1 MIWRLAILATL
12 ALTACSPVTRPVDV
26 STPLPASTTPAV
38 TPAPSPIPLPAT
50 QTPIPPTVSITP
62 ANANRLTEIARLD
75 YGPHALVRAVAWSDP
90 GQLLAVASGEQV
102 YAYVY
107 QTGELVQH
115 WAVTDSAQPTCLVFS
130 PDGGTLAVGS
140 LDGNIRLRDAGSG
153 ELRATL
159 SGHTPGV
166 TRLAFHPSG
175 VFLASSANDGTV
187 RVWDWRAG
195 TGSRQILGSSF
206 GIPAVAYSPDGGLL
220 TWSGQGTL
228 RLYSSESY
236 RVKLRLPADGT
247 VYGLAFAPD
256 GKSLAGS
263 MDEGVRLWDTAT
275 GEVRFELPVTG
286 VVWSVAFSPGGDLLA
301 ATGKRSVTLWE
312 AASGSLLAEL
322 GDFSQPVWSLA
333 FSPDGQLLATG
344 SLDGTL
350 RIWAVLE

>member
-1 MIWRLAILATL
+1 M
-12 ALTACSPVTRPVDV
+12 
-26 STPLPASTTPAV
+26 
-38 TPAPSPIPLPAT
+38 
-50 QTPIPPTVSITP
+50 ITP
-62 ANANRLTEIARLD
+62 ANANRLAEIAGLD
-75 YGPHALVRAVAWSDP
+75 YDPHALVRAVAWSDP

-102 YAYVY
+102 YVYGY
-107 QTGELVQH
+107 QTGELVQR
-115 WAVTDSAQPTCLVFS
+115 WVATDSAQPTCLAFS
-130 PDGGTLAVGS
+130 PDGSTLAVGS
-140 LDGNIRLRDAGSG
+140 LDGNLRLRDAGSG

-159 SGHTPGV
+159 SGHMPGV

-175 VFLASSANDGTV
+175 VLLASSANDGTV
-187 RVWDWRAG
+187 RIWDWRAG
-195 TGSRQILGSSF
+195 TQSRQILGSSF

-236 RVKLRLPADGT
+236 RVQLRLPADGT

-263 MDEGVRLWDTAT
+263 MDDRIMVWDTASS
-275 GEVRFELPVTG
+275 EVRYDLQVTG
-286 VVWSVAFSPGGDLLA
+286 VTWSVAFSPSGDLLA
-301 ATGKRSVTLWE
+301 ASGEHSIKLWN
-312 AASGSLLAEL
+312 ATDGSLLTEL
-322 GDFSQPVWSLA
+322 GNFLQPIWSLA